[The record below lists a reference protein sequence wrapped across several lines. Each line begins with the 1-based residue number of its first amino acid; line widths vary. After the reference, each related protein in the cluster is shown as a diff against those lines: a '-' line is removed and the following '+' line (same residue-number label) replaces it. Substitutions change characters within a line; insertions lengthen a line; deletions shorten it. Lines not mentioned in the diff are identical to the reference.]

1 MYMYVSLIYPHLYNQ
16 MDMQYSFLLFLL
28 IFGMVTSSLSEDVP
42 YSGRS
47 VRENGDYRVPTPHN
61 QQKTRERGKGTRKM
75 IKNLKLER
83 SLCKAI
89 KSNTEIQ
96 FNQDMHIKVPSQ
108 K

>member
-1 MYMYVSLIYPHLYNQ
+1 
-16 MDMQYSFLLFLL
+16 
-28 IFGMVTSSLSEDVP
+28 
-42 YSGRS
+42 
-47 VRENGDYRVPTPHN
+47 
-61 QQKTRERGKGTRKM
+61 M

-89 KSNTEIQ
+89 KSNKEIQ